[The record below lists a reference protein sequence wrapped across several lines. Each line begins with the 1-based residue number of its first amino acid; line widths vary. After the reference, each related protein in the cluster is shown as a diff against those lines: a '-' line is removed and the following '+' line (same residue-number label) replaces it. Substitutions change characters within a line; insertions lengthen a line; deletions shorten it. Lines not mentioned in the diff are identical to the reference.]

1 MVDDTLDMKPAP
13 AAYGAMAP
21 KERSDDAKPEVDPA
35 RAALVAEWL
44 KRAKR
49 AKKKWE
55 TAFKRMDECQQ
66 LAAEGATEEWVKA
79 GNYVVPVIV
88 RHINQAVAQ
97 LYAKNP
103 KAVAKRKKRMMY
115 TLWDG
120 RSDTLQ
126 AAMEAAN
133 PQPPMDPMTG
143 MPLAGGPTDPM
154 TGAPLAPEPDPN
166 AVAMIQ
172 EIAAVREQNDMI
184 DRMGKTQELLWDYF
198 TTEQSGGFKQQVKA
212 AIRRTKVNSVSWC
225 KLVFQRELEARPEIG
240 AQIDDTTQQ
249 IARLEQLGR
258 EVEEGDTS
266 EDSARVEELRL
277 LLQQLQGKESIIVR
291 EGPVFDW
298 PRSKDM
304 YPDEKCTHLK
314 TLFGAQALFH
324 EFMLS
329 PDEVESIYGVD
340 VCGNYT
346 EFKGDDRGDDEKG
359 ERPKTSAGDETG
371 KGRARVIEVQDKR
384 NGQFLTICEGYPDF
398 LKEPAE
404 PDVKIERFFTGFP
417 LVFNETE
424 NEKDIYP
431 PSDVW
436 LMRHLQFEYNRK
448 REALREHCIAAAPNY
463 VVRKGHLDKV
473 DRAALQGAKAHEV
486 IEVKT
491 GAGEDVAAVIKRLEK
506 ANIDPNLYEV
516 EQVFSDMQ
524 RVSGAQEANLGGTS
538 DGTAT
543 ESTIA
548 EQSRTVSLSENVD
561 DLDEWLS
568 DIAAGTGQLMMLE
581 LSKETVQGIVGPG
594 AVWPDMQTSREEIA
608 QDLLLE
614 IKAGSSGR
622 PNAAAELAKL
632 ERAMPYIVQMPDMNP
647 KVFAKRYLELL
658 DIDVEDAFVEGL
670 PSITA
675 LNSMMAK
682 GGVQAGTGDP
692 ATDPNAQGQQGG
704 QNAAQQP
711 GRQAGP
717 QPAFPAGNA

>member
-35 RAALVAEWL
+35 RAKLVAEWL

-49 AKKKWE
+49 ARAHWGKDV
-55 TAFKRMDECQQ
+55 FKRMDECQQ
-66 LAAEGATEEWVKA
+66 LASEGAARDWVEA

-103 KAVAKRKKRMMY
+103 KAVAKRKKRLMY

-120 RSDTLQ
+120 RPDSLQ

-133 PQPPMDPMTG
+133 PQPPMDPLTG
-143 MPLAGGPTDPM
+143 MPLPGPTDPV
-154 TGAPLAPEPDPN
+154 TGAPMAPEPDPN
-166 AVAMIQ
+166 AIALIE

-184 DRMGKTQELLWDYF
+184 DRMGKTQELLWSYF

-212 AIRRTKVNSVSWC
+212 AIRRTKVNGVAWC
-225 KLVFQRELEARPEIG
+225 KLVFQRELQPRPEIG

-258 EVEEGDTS
+258 ESDEGETA
-266 EDSARVEELRL
+266 EDSARIEELRL
-277 LLQQLQGKESIIVR
+277 LLQQMQGRESIVVR

-304 YPDEKCTHLK
+304 YPDEKCRHLK

-324 EFMLS
+324 EFMLTT
-329 PDEVESIYGVD
+329 DEVESIYGVD
-340 VCGNYT
+340 VCGSYT

-359 ERPKTSAGDETG
+359 VRPSANDDSTS
-371 KGRARVIEVQDKR
+371 KGLARVIEVQDKR

-404 PDVKIERFFTGFP
+404 PDVRLERFFTGFP

-424 NEKDIYP
+424 NEKCIYP
-431 PSDVW
+431 SSDVW

-463 VVRKGHLDKV
+463 VARKGALDKV
-473 DRAALQGAKAHEV
+473 DRSALQGAKAHEV

-491 GAGEDVAAVIKRLEK
+491 AVNEDPSAVVKRLEK

-568 DIAAGTGQLMMLE
+568 DIAAATGQLMMLE
-581 LSKETVQGIVGPG
+581 MTKETVQQIVGPG
-594 AVWPDMQTSREEIA
+594 AVWPDMQASREEIA
-608 QDLLLE
+608 MDLLLE

-675 LNSMMAK
+675 LNAMMAK

-692 ATDPNAQGQQGG
+692 ASDPNAQGAQGG
-704 QNAAQQP
+704 QNAPQQP

-717 QPAFPAGNA
+717 QAAFPTGNA